1 MLKLRGQQ
9 IWMSIVFFVLS
20 CVAGHTGYY
29 YECVVALI
37 VALIVTVLTGAD
49 KYYDDEMNA
58 ATIVNT
64 CIALSMV
71 HAYYTLPLETVFA
84 LLTVFGVW
92 MLAALLVSG
101 GD

>member
-37 VALIVTVLTGAD
+37 VGWVVTVLTGAD
-49 KYYDDEMNA
+49 KYHDDEMNA

-64 CIALSMV
+64 CISLLML
-71 HAYYTLPLETVFA
+71 HACYTLSSEAVFA

-92 MLAALLVSG
+92 MLAALAVG